1 MSSQKRLT
9 TWMLPAALAVS
20 ALVVAAQT
28 SKPAQGAIKSVL
40 NKAGEV
46 KAAGAAHTAA
56 VEQAQKGTPPA
67 KKAPAK
73 AAPAKPSEAKEGSST
88 ASGAVAAAK
97 KAASKAGAAAKGASD
112 AGGKRDPFVNPIR
125 QTTGDAAPP
134 PASLPP
140 GIAGLLIG
148 QANLVGVLKTS
159 AGMKAMVTA
168 PGNRTFFLKENDK
181 VYNGRVIKITADSLV
196 FEESVLD
203 PLGQTVQREVVKKLP
218 ADK

>member
-1 MSSQKRLT
+1 MSSQKRLM
-9 TWMLPAALAVS
+9 TWMLPAALAV
-20 ALVVAAQT
+20 AAFGVAAQP

-40 NKAGEV
+40 NKAGEM
-46 KAAGAAHTAA
+46 KTAGAAHTAA

-67 KKAPAK
+67 KAGQAK
-73 AAPAKPSEAKEGSST
+73 GETPT

-97 KAASKAGAAAKGASD
+97 QAASKAGAAAKGRTD
-112 AGGKRDPFVNPIR
+112 AAGRRDPFVNPIR
-125 QTTGDAAPP
+125 QLQSDAAPP

-148 QANLVGVLKTS
+148 QANLVGVLKTTT
-159 AGMKAMVTA
+159 GMRAMVVAT
-168 PGNRTFFLKENDK
+168 GGRTFFLKENDK
-181 VYNGRVIKITADSLV
+181 VYNGRVTKITADSLV

-203 PLGQTVQREVVKKLP
+203 PLGQTVKREVVKKLP

>member
-20 ALVVAAQT
+20 ALAVSAQP
-28 SKPAQGAIKSVL
+28 SKPAQGAIKTVL

-56 VEQAQKGTPPA
+56 VEQAQKGTATPA
-67 KKAPAK
+67 KTAPAAPAK
-73 AAPAKPSEAKEGSST
+73 AGQAKEAPT
-88 ASGAVAAAK
+88 ASGTLAAAK
-97 KAASKAGAAAKGASD
+97 QVASKAGAAAKGASAA

-148 QANLVGVLKTS
+148 QTNLVGVLKT
-159 AGMKAMVTA
+159 AQGMKAMVTA
-168 PGNRTFFLKENDK
+168 TGNRTFFLKENDK
-181 VYNGRVIKITADSLV
+181 VYNGRVTKITADSLV